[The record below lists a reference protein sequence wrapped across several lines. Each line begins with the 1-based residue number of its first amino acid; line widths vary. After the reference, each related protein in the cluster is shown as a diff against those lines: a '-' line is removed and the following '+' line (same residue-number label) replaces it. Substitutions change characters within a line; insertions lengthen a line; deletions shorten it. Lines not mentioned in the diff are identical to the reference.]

1 MERLALAIAIVDL
14 VERMSA
20 EGRPIDVERAAARLV
35 EQYPGATRG
44 EVAATIRQ
52 ELAAA
57 GRCTGRARM
66 PVAPVRMR
74 AAMGRARVVN

>member
-20 EGRPIDVERAAARLV
+20 EGRPIDVERAAGRLV
-35 EQYPGATRG
+35 ERYPGASRG
-44 EVAATIRQ
+44 EVAATLRQ

-57 GRCTGRARM
+57 RRCAGSRRGSEYG
-66 PVAPVRMR
+66 P
-74 AAMGRARVVN
+74 GLIN